1 MTRREFLW
9 SSAATAA
16 LSTGV
21 AGAAMNAV
29 AAPIPIIDTHTHFYD
44 PTRAQGVPWP
54 PRTDNVLFRPRL
66 PADFAAH
73 HGALNVVGTVVV
85 EASDRIEDNQWILDL
100 ARANPEI
107 VGFVGNLVPGRPEF
121 ADNLSRFTAD
131 PIFRGL
137 RLRLNVLRNLATA
150 EVLADLKRV
159 AAADLS
165 IDVLGGA
172 AVLGPTL
179 QLSRTLPG
187 LRIVVNH
194 LPFADWDATPAAM
207 RPAWAE
213 LARQP
218 NVFAKVSNI
227 VRREGGVVVE
237 IPAHYQAALDT
248 ILDLFG
254 EDRVMFGSNWPV
266 SDRVAPYATVH
277 RVAADF
283 FAGQSRAAAEKFFWR
298 NSHAAYRWVRR
309 GAAAALGL

>member
-100 ARANPEI
+100 APANPEI

-131 PIFRGL
+131 PIFGDCGC
-137 RLRLNVLRNLATA
+137 A
-150 EVLADLKRV
+150 
-159 AAADLS
+159 
-165 IDVLGGA
+165 
-172 AVLGPTL
+172 
-179 QLSRTLPG
+179 
-187 LRIVVNH
+187 
-194 LPFADWDATPAAM
+194 
-207 RPAWAE
+207 
-213 LARQP
+213 
-218 NVFAKVSNI
+218 
-227 VRREGGVVVE
+227 
-237 IPAHYQAALDT
+237 
-248 ILDLFG
+248 
-254 EDRVMFGSNWPV
+254 
-266 SDRVAPYATVH
+266 
-277 RVAADF
+277 
-283 FAGQSRAAAEKFFWR
+283 
-298 NSHAAYRWVRR
+298 
-309 GAAAALGL
+309 

>member
-1 MTRREFLW
+1 M
-9 SSAATAA
+9 
-16 LSTGV
+16 
-21 AGAAMNAV
+21 
-29 AAPIPIIDTHTHFYD
+29 
-44 PTRAQGVPWP
+44 
-54 PRTDNVLFRPRL
+54 
-66 PADFAAH
+66 
-73 HGALNVVGTVVV
+73 
-85 EASDRIEDNQWILDL
+85 
-100 ARANPEI
+100 
-107 VGFVGNLVPGRPEF
+107 
-121 ADNLSRFTAD
+121 
-131 PIFRGL
+131 
-137 RLRLNVLRNLATA
+137 
-150 EVLADLKRV
+150 
-159 AAADLS
+159 
-165 IDVLGGA
+165 LGGV

-194 LPFADWDATPAAM
+194 LPFADWDAAPAAM

-237 IPAHYQAALDT
+237 NPAHYQAALDT

>member
-16 LSTGV
+16 LSAGV
-21 AGAAMNAV
+21 AGAASKDV

-44 PTRAQGVPWP
+44 PTRPQGVPWP
-54 PRTDNVLFRPRL
+54 PRTDEVLFRPRL
-66 PADFAAH
+66 PADFAVH

-85 EASDRIEDNQWILDL
+85 EASERVEDNRWVLDL
-100 ARANPEI
+100 AQTNPEI
-107 VGFVGNLVPGRPEF
+107 VGFVGHLVPGRPEF
-121 ADNLSRFTAD
+121 ADNLRRFAAD
-131 PIFRGL
+131 PIVRGL
-137 RLRLNVLRNLATA
+137 RLRASLVRA
-150 EVLADLKRV
+150 LADSAV
-159 AAADLS
+159 AADLGRVAERDLS
-165 IDVLGGA
+165 VDILGGA
-172 AVLGPTL
+172 AILEPTL
-179 QLSRTLPG
+179 KLSRLLPG

-194 LPFADWDATPAAM
+194 LPFADWDAAPAAM

-227 VRREGGVVVE
+227 VRREGGVVVDN
-237 IPAHYQAALDT
+237 PAHYRAALDT
-248 ILDLFG
+248 ILGLFG

-266 SDRVAPYATVH
+266 SDRVAPYGTVH

-309 GAAAALGL
+309 GAAATLGL